1 MRLRLQNVL
10 GRKLYDST
18 GACAGRIEEVVATW
32 PSKGTCEVKGYL
44 LGREGWAWRLSI
56 PGLALTFLR
65 GLGGHSSTPSE
76 HLIPWDKVDW
86 SDPRRPR
93 LTCTIAELKRDAA

>member
-1 MRLRLQNVL
+1 MRLRLQHML
-10 GRKLYDST
+10 GKKIYDPS

-32 PSKGTCEVKGYL
+32 PDKSTCEVKGYL

-65 GLGGHSSTPSE
+65 ALGGVTNSPAE
-76 HLIPWDKVDW
+76 HVVPWDKVDW

-93 LTCTIAELKRDAA
+93 LTCTIAKLRAAR